1 MVINIL
7 IAAIVIYCSYKMFKN
22 TAGTLSLGKI
32 NLISFVYYLC
42 LLQCLCGTI
51 LVSIGYDE
59 HYMLDKLIFP
69 TESIKS
75 ASFAVYFMMLVLP
88 FVIYVI
94 FKIFK
99 FDSQC
104 EYSGFLSREME
115 EKSNNIVF
123 ICIIIVVVIQI
134 ITLIV
139 LLYKIGYIPIIK
151 MFFHDSNFNL
161 SVERQINDQIQV
173 LGISYIKSI
182 VVLFGIPIISYITA
196 AYALANRELKWI
208 ILAIICF
215 GMALITKTYD
225 FSKSPVVF
233 HLFVYL
239 LILIYYKGG
248 IKNKIVLIF
257 GGVMLGV
264 LLIFYRIFGYEGSFF
279 DIYNGILGRTLFTQ
293 FGTLCCHF
301 DMFPGIF
308 NYLEGKSLYPTILKL
323 IGQDPETHIRS
334 AQLVMDFYG
343 SEHVYEGTAGVMN
356 AVFLGEA
363 YANWGWIGVFGSIIW
378 VGVIIAL
385 LFIVIM
391 KIKKTP
397 ATLAFLAVMTQM
409 IGSMTQG
416 GFVEFIY
423 SSSILL
429 TVMGFLVIIYL
440 NEIIEGFT
448 RFVYRLSFSKG
459 KTKL

>member
-1 MVINIL
+1 MIINVL
-7 IAAIVIYCSYKMFKN
+7 MAAIVIYCSYKMFKN

-32 NLISFVYYLC
+32 NIISFVYFLC
-42 LLQCLCGTI
+42 LLQCLCGAV
-51 LVSIGYDE
+51 LVNLGYDE
-59 HYMLDKLIFP
+59 HYMLDKLLFP
-69 TESIKS
+69 TESIRS
-75 ASFAVYFMMLVLP
+75 ATFAVYFMMLALP
-88 FVIYVI
+88 FFIYVI
-94 FKIFK
+94 FKIFR
-99 FDSQC
+99 FDAQR
-104 EYSGFLSREME
+104 EYSEFLNGEIE

-123 ICIIIVVVIQI
+123 ICIAIIVAIQI
-134 ITLIV
+134 IALIV
-139 LLYKIGYIPIIK
+139 LLFKIGYIPIIK
-151 MFFHDSNFNL
+151 MFFHDSNFDL

-173 LGISYIKSI
+173 LDISYIKSI
-182 VVLFGIPIISYITA
+182 VILFGIPIISYITA
-196 AYALANRELKWI
+196 AYALVDRKIKWI
-208 ILAIICF
+208 ILATICF
-215 GMALITKTYD
+215 SMALITKTYD

-239 LILIYYKGG
+239 LIFIYYKGG
-248 IKNKIVLIF
+248 IKSKIVFIF
-257 GGVMLGV
+257 GGGMLCI
-264 LLIFYRIFGYEGSFF
+264 LLTFYKIAGYEGSFF

-301 DMFPGIF
+301 DMFPDIF
-308 NYLEGKSLYPTILKL
+308 GYLEGKSLYPTILKL

-356 AVFLGEA
+356 AAFLGEA

-378 VGVIIAL
+378 VAIIIAL

-397 ATLAFLAVMTQM
+397 ATLAFLAVITQTVAN
-409 IGSMTQG
+409 MTQG

-429 TVMGFLVIIYL
+429 TVIGFLIIIYL
-440 NEIIEGFT
+440 NEIVEGVS
-448 RFVYRLSFSKG
+448 RVIYRLSFRKG